1 MASSLGGAGPGGGR
15 GTSVARL
22 CAAAGGEVLSVRR
35 WAGLVAIA
43 AQIHGGGLG
52 QINPTLYAIGA
63 NPEGSITAQPSRAR
77 QP

>member
-1 MASSLGGAGPGGGR
+1 M
-15 GTSVARL
+15 
-22 CAAAGGEVLSVRR
+22 LSVRR

-63 NPEGSITAQPSRAR
+63 LGYTNTAIPPEVRTAAQCPDFGHFLDGVQPPTTLRMNA
-77 QP
+77 